1 MGSKRSRTNRR
12 LANVLLVMT
21 AILVVLIIFA
31 YIDTNAQ
38 NNKDNNK
45 DDFVLDETPITTKP
59 DNNDI
64 DNDDSSD
71 SPQEEP
77 TPTVTDEPEEEP
89 VPKGPIVLA
98 FAGDV
103 NLDEDSKPVAR
114 YDKENKGILGGI
126 GEELVKEMNDADI
139 FMLNNEFAYS
149 TRGTEIIEKS
159 YTFRAHPKRVEILK
173 EMGVDIVSLANN
185 HALDFGEEAL
195 LDTFTTLEEAG
206 IEYVGAGINL
216 DRAKAPV
223 YYTIGDTTIGYV
235 AASHVIYAMDWYAT
249 DKRPGMIGTYDPTL
263 FLASIKE
270 AKENSDFVVVYVHW
284 GKERTHDPVSYQKN
298 LAKKY
303 IDAGADVVIGCHP
316 HVMQGIEFY
325 NGKPIAYSLGN
336 YWFNAS
342 KRESGL
348 LKLYLNP
355 DGTTDVQLLPA
366 MNDNTYTYMIINED
380 ERKAYYKFMED
391 ISFDVEF
398 DENGFIFEKQ

>member
-12 LANVLLVMT
+12 LTNVLLVMT

-223 YYTIGDTTIGYV
+223 YYTIRDTTIGYV

-284 GKERTHDPVSYQKN
+284 GRNVP
-298 LAKKY
+298 
-303 IDAGADVVIGCHP
+303 
-316 HVMQGIEFY
+316 
-325 NGKPIAYSLGN
+325 
-336 YWFNAS
+336 
-342 KRESGL
+342 
-348 LKLYLNP
+348 
-355 DGTTDVQLLPA
+355 
-366 MNDNTYTYMIINED
+366 MIP
-380 ERKAYYKFMED
+380 
-391 ISFDVEF
+391 
-398 DENGFIFEKQ
+398 

>member
-1 MGSKRSRTNRR
+1 
-12 LANVLLVMT
+12 MT

-45 DDFVLDETPITTKP
+45 DDFFLDETPITTKP

-159 YTFRAHPKRVEILK
+159 YTFRHILSVEILK
-173 EMGVDIVSLANN
+173 EMG
-185 HALDFGEEAL
+185 
-195 LDTFTTLEEAG
+195 
-206 IEYVGAGINL
+206 
-216 DRAKAPV
+216 
-223 YYTIGDTTIGYV
+223 GY
-235 AASHVIYAMDWYAT
+235 
-249 DKRPGMIGTYDPTL
+249 R
-263 FLASIKE
+263 
-270 AKENSDFVVVYVHW
+270 
-284 GKERTHDPVSYQKN
+284 
-298 LAKKY
+298 
-303 IDAGADVVIGCHP
+303 
-316 HVMQGIEFY
+316 
-325 NGKPIAYSLGN
+325 
-336 YWFNAS
+336 
-342 KRESGL
+342 
-348 LKLYLNP
+348 
-355 DGTTDVQLLPA
+355 LLP
-366 MNDNTYTYMIINED
+366 II
-380 ERKAYYKFMED
+380 MP
-391 ISFDVEF
+391 
-398 DENGFIFEKQ
+398 